1 MDDLFKENWGEPID
15 YTDWGQVLIELV
27 NKADKS
33 MGSYE
38 PTYRKRLSR
47 LVCTAQGSEKFENYI
62 SLRGGFQEYQIHAG
76 KDYNLVVGHNLVKV
90 LSDFV
95 AELTILLDP
104 LQSQINFLQKWQ
116 QLQRTDWPAKSPLTD
131 SLFDDAINNRQ
142 VHLNSLKRIQERAKD
157 LQVLVSVKIN
167 ISLLPIAC

>member
-1 MDDLFKENWGEPID
+1 MDDLFKGNWGEPID

-38 PTYRKRLSR
+38 PIYRKRLSR
-47 LVCTAQGSEKFENYI
+47 LVCTAQGSEGVWNYI
-62 SLRGGFQEYQIHAG
+62 SLRDGFQEYQIHAG

-116 QLQRTDWPAKSPLTD
+116 QLRRSDCPENPPLSD
-131 SLFDDAINNRQ
+131 SLFGDAINNRQ
-142 VHLNSLKRIQERAKD
+142 VHLDSLKRIQERARE

-167 ISLLPIAC
+167 ISPLFTAC